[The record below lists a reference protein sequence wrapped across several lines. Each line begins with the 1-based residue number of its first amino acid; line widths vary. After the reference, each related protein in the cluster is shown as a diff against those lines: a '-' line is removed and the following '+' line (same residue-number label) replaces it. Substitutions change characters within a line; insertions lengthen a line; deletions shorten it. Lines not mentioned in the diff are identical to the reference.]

1 MAKKEFLNKADKIR
15 EEAKKDAFSTDEYKR
30 LTARIGDVPYQQ
42 GSVLKR
48 IRDNFAANFIQLYL
62 VNKLADAL
70 EKAESDPFD
79 SIYSEIEKTVGVDDL
94 EEIRASLRNL
104 IVQLNVKIDSTCEV
118 CNGTGDVSFLV
129 DSGGRDMD
137 DVHECKTCNGTGKY
151 EIPRSIKRTP
161 ED

>member
-15 EEAKKDAFSTDEYKR
+15 EEAKKDAFSTDEYKE

-94 EEIRASLRNL
+94 EEIRASLQNL

-137 DVHECKTCNGTGKY
+137 DVHECKTCNGTG
-151 EIPRSIKRTP
+151 EV
-161 ED
+161 